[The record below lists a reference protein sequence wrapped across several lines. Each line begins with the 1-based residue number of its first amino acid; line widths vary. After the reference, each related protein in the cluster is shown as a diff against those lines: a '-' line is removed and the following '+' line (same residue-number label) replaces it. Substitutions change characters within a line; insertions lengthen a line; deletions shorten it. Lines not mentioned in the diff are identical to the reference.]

1 MVILKRLATLI
12 LISLMLTMSACSG
25 FTLTKPATCNGDF
38 KGLMPKGWTF
48 INQFALDTDGVAPIE
63 CVVLYRFDTQ
73 TKEGQ
78 ETTPVGG
85 VVYRQDHG
93 KPRWI
98 YPHKLTPPNDFYLG
112 ETLVVPRV
120 GDVLT
125 GSPEPE
131 LIISDTDKTGTIVQV
146 SLFGWRDTKED
157 QPDMEPSINPDIMS
171 YKPLGLFQGDG
182 GVTVEK
188 DKVTILVRRKDT
200 RSQLADRRVYA
211 PRADKKNYYNAGN
224 FDLPAPAETDLISL
238 AMGDDPT
245 ASPYPEKTVLAFYQ
259 NIKDNAKL
267 AGVVKTDIFT
277 ATVNALQ
284 DRTPAYTCSVARD
297 QLDRMLVQALNWNA
311 GTEADPQV
319 IVSGK
324 CKLKDGSV
332 KDMPATTWLLE
343 KNLEGKWRL
352 KGVAQ

>member
-1 MVILKRLATLI
+1 MVILKRLGLI
-12 LISLMLTMSACSG
+12 VIGLVLALSGCSA
-25 FTLTKPATCNGDF
+25 FTLAKPTCNGDF
-38 KGLMPKGWTF
+38 SGLMPKGWAF
-48 INQFALDTDGVAPIE
+48 ISQTPLDTDGVAPIE

-78 ETTPVGG
+78 KITPVGG

-98 YPHKLTPPNDFYLG
+98 YPHPLTPPGNFYLG
-112 ETLVVPRV
+112 ERQVSARV
-120 GDVLT
+120 GNVLS

-131 LIISDTDKTGTIVQV
+131 LVIEDRDAGGTVVQV
-146 SLFGWRDTKED
+146 SLFGWRDSKKD
-157 QPDMEPSINPDIMS
+157 QADVEPSFNPDMMN

-188 DKVTILVRRKDT
+188 DKVTSLVRRKDT
-200 RSQLADRRVYA
+200 RSQLADRKVYL
-211 PRADKKNYYNAGN
+211 PRADNKNYYGQSITES
-224 FDLPAPAETDLISL
+224 LTVAETDVTSL

-245 ASPYPEKTVLAFYQ
+245 ASPYPEKTVLAFYRDF
-259 NIKDNAKL
+259 KEDAKL
-267 AGVVKTDIFT
+267 EGLMTPD
-277 ATVNALQ
+277 ALGLLKANKLAYGCTPP
-284 DRTPAYTCSVARD
+284 DRA
-297 QLDRMLVQALNWNA
+297 QLDRVLVQAINWNG

-319 IVSGK
+319 IVGGK

-332 KDMPATTWLLE
+332 KDMPVTTWLFE
-343 KNLEGKWRL
+343 KNQERKWRL

>member
-1 MVILKRLATLI
+1 LVILKRLATLI
-12 LISLMLTMSACSG
+12 LISLMLAVSGCSALDR
-25 FTLTKPATCNGDF
+25 FMTTKPACNGDF
-38 KGLMPKGWTF
+38 KGLMPKGWAF
-48 INQFALDTDGVAPIE
+48 ISQTPLDTDGVAPIE

-73 TKEGQ
+73 TQEGQ
-78 ETTPVGG
+78 KITPMGG

-98 YPHKLTPPNDFYLG
+98 YPHPLTPPGNFYLG
-112 ETLVVPRV
+112 ERQVSARA
-120 GDVLT
+120 DNVLS

-131 LIISDTDKTGTIVQV
+131 LVIEDRDAGGTVVQV
-146 SLFGWRDTKED
+146 SLFGWRDSKKD
-157 QPDMEPSINPDIMS
+157 QADVEPSINPDIMS

-200 RSQLADRRVYA
+200 RSQLADRKVYL
-211 PRADKKNYYNAGN
+211 PRADKKNYYGQNITES
-224 FDLPAPAETDLISL
+224 LTVAEADVTSL

-245 ASPYPEKTVLAFYQ
+245 ASPYSEKTVLAFYRDV
-259 NIKDNAKL
+259 KDDAKL
-267 AGVVKTDIFT
+267 EGLMTPDTLGLLKANKLAYGCVP
-277 ATVNALQ
+277 
-284 DRTPAYTCSVARD
+284 DRA
-297 QLDRMLVQALNWNA
+297 QLDRVLVQAIKWDA

-332 KDMPATTWLLE
+332 KDMPVTTWLFE
-343 KNLEGKWRL
+343 KNPERKWRL